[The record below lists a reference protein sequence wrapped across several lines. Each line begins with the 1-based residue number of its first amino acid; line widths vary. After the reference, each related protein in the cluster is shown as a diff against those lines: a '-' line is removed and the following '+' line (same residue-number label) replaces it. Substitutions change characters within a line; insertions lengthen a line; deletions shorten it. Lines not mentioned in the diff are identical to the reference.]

1 MDALISGPIV
11 LDYAFK
17 DILVNRWQ
25 AKVSAIV
32 LDLGVLAE
40 ALTVPDAT
48 TGYALGR
55 IYENEP
61 SPSCRI
67 FRGNTIPSPDDMRLK
82 GAPIRANTK
91 ITVRIRQAAPHR
103 QDAYRN
109 LSIYAHAAREVIM
122 QYWRAYHSTGS
133 IKAYILGINDLTD
146 EEGSSLFAQ
155 RQIEGFENLGAGLDY
170 NDEVCD
176 AIFMVEHK
184 ISHPVSYTP

>member
-25 AKVSAIV
+25 TKVNAIV
-32 LDLGVLAE
+32 SDLGVLAQ

-55 IYENEP
+55 IYQSEP

-67 FRGNTIPSPDDMRLK
+67 FRGNSIPNAEDMRLM
-82 GAPIRANTK
+82 GAPIRCNTRVV
-91 ITVRIRQAAPHR
+91 VRIRWASQHR
-103 QDAYRN
+103 QDAYRD
-109 LSIYAHAAREVIM
+109 LSIYSHAAREVIM
-122 QYWRAYHSTGS
+122 KHWRAYHSTGS
-133 IKAYILGINDLTD
+133 IKAYILGVNDLTD

-155 RQIEGFENLGAGLDY
+155 RQIEGLENLGAGLDF
-170 NDEVCD
+170 NDEICD
-176 AIFMVEHK
+176 AIFEVEHK
-184 ISHPVSYTP
+184 IAHPISYTP